1 MNVAINATIAQ
12 TISRIDPASVMV
24 FLLLTGA
31 ELCYYTEKKPV
42 EETAHRKFVEPDMPI
57 RHRGSDNRDIMKLFI
72 RILLAAAILAGTS
85 GAPSRA
91 AETIRVAVQ
100 KTGTFAWELAVIR
113 AHGLD
118 KQANLAIE
126 VSELASPEAGKI
138 ALRGGGADIIVSD
151 WLWVSRERGLGA
163 KLTFYPY
170 SSALGAVMVPNSSSI
185 RTLADLKGR
194 KLAVAGGPIDKN
206 WLLLRA
212 SMKQDGIDLKSE
224 STIVYG
230 APPLLA
236 AKTLDGEMDATVN
249 FWNFCAA
256 LEAKGFRR
264 LAGVEDLLPKLGAK
278 GRTAMIGYVF
288 DEEWGNI
295 NRDAVARF
303 IAMTREAKNI
313 LTTSDA
319 EWEQIAPLTGAAD
332 AATLRAYRDRY
343 REGIPR
349 RPIADEEADARVLY
363 RVLAA
368 IGGREIVGPAE
379 ELDPGT
385 FYRAIP
391 GD

>member
-1 MNVAINATIAQ
+1 
-12 TISRIDPASVMV
+12 
-24 FLLLTGA
+24 
-31 ELCYYTEKKPV
+31 
-42 EETAHRKFVEPDMPI
+42 
-57 RHRGSDNRDIMKLFI
+57 MKLFTP
-72 RILLAAAILAGTS
+72 ILLATAVFATLHVV
-85 GAPSRA
+85 PSRA
-91 AETIRVAVQ
+91 AETIRLAVQ

-118 KQANLAIE
+118 RQANLTIE
-126 VSELASPEAGKI
+126 VSELASPEAGKV
-138 ALRGGGADIIVSD
+138 ALRGGAADVIVSD

-170 SSALGAVMVPNSSSI
+170 SSALGAVMVPDSSSI

-194 KLAVAGGPIDKN
+194 KLAVAGGPIDKS

-224 STIVYG
+224 STILYG

-236 AKTLDGEMDATVN
+236 AKTLSGEMDATVN
-249 FWNFCAA
+249 YWNFCAA
-256 LEAKGFRR
+256 LEAKGLRR
-264 LAGVEDLLPKLGAK
+264 LIGIEDLLPKLGAT
-278 GRTAMIGYVF
+278 GRTSMIGYVF
-288 DEEWGNI
+288 DEGWGSA
-295 NRDAVARF
+295 NRDTVANF
-303 IAMTREAKNI
+303 IAVTRAAKEI
-313 LTTSDA
+313 LATSDA
-319 EWEQIAPLTGAAD
+319 EWEKIAPLTGAAD

-349 RPIADEEADARVLY
+349 RPIAAEEADARVLY

-368 IGGREIVGPAE
+368 IGGREIVGPAP

-385 FYRAIP
+385 FYRAIS

>member
-303 IAMTREAKNI
+303 IAMTREAKDI

-379 ELDPGT
+379 ELAPGT